1 MPSFRPMRDSKLV
14 IAFSTCWVVGLLT
27 PGSGNAPQMQSAFA
41 GDAFAAS
48 APRSWGRATAP
59 APAAAEYFRKSRLV
73 TLMSPP
79 GVVSQGPRPSDTDP
93 FPSFATRVRLEA
105 TRMVAR
111 APECV

>member
-1 MPSFRPMRDSKLV
+1 MPSFRPISDSKVL
-14 IAFSTCWVVGLLT
+14 IEFSMSMVVGLD